1 VNSDRLLII
10 GIPALVAVLVHL
22 FFVIVME
29 GGWTVAAPT
38 VSAKPQVI
46 QASLV
51 SLSKPDQAVAKST
64 SKPKPKPK
72 PKSKPNPK
80 PQPRPKS
87 ESAKAPE
94 PKPIPR
100 PDPVIPEPVS
110 ADDNKTST
118 ENQLARLQ
126 KELLDGLM
134 NLPEAEGQV
143 LADEVSE
150 VQQVAALMQA
160 RIAQNWRRPPSARNG
175 MEVLLEI
182 SLVPTG
188 DVVGISV
195 SSSSGSIAFDR
206 SAIAAVERVAQF
218 SEVAVLPISDF
229 ERYFR
234 RFPLRFKPEDLRY

>member
-1 VNSDRLLII
+1 MNSDRLLII

-51 SLSKPDQAVAKST
+51 SLSKPDQTVAKPR

-72 PKSKPNPK
+72 PKPQPK
-80 PQPRPKS
+80 P
-87 ESAKAPE
+87 ESVKALE

-100 PDPVIPEPVS
+100 PDPITPEPVS
-110 ADDNKTST
+110 ANDNKTST

-126 KELLDGLM
+126 KELLDGLID
-134 NLPEAEGQV
+134 LPEAEGQA
-143 LADEVSE
+143 LAEEVSE

-160 RIAQNWRRPPSARNG
+160 RITQNWRRPPSARNG

>member
-72 PKSKPNPK
+72 PKPNPK

-87 ESAKAPE
+87 ESAQAPE

-134 NLPEAEGQV
+134 DLPEAEGQV

>member
-1 VNSDRLLII
+1 V
-10 GIPALVAVLVHL
+10 
-22 FFVIVME
+22 
-29 GGWTVAAPT
+29 
-38 VSAKPQVI
+38 
-46 QASLV
+46 
-51 SLSKPDQAVAKST
+51 
-64 SKPKPKPK
+64 
-72 PKSKPNPK
+72 
-80 PQPRPKS
+80 
-87 ESAKAPE
+87 KAPE
-94 PKPIPR
+94 PKSIPR
-100 PDPVIPEPVS
+100 PDPIIPESVS

-118 ENQLARLQ
+118 ESQLARLQ

-134 NLPEAEGQV
+134 DLPEAEEQA

-160 RIAQNWRRPPSARNG
+160 RITQNWRRPPSARNG

>member
-51 SLSKPDQAVAKST
+51 SLSKPDQTVAKPR

-72 PKSKPNPK
+72 PTPK
-80 PQPRPKS
+80 PQPKP
-87 ESAKAPE
+87 ESVKALE

-100 PDPVIPEPVS
+100 PDPITPEPVS

-134 NLPEAEGQV
+134 DLPEAEGQA
-143 LADEVSE
+143 LAEEVSE

-160 RIAQNWRRPPSARNG
+160 RITQNWRRPPSARNG

>member
-1 VNSDRLLII
+1 MNSDRLLII

-51 SLSKPDQAVAKST
+51 SLSKSDQTAAKPT
-64 SKPKPKPK
+64 SKPKPKPKPK
-72 PKSKPNPK
+72 PKSKP
-80 PQPRPKS
+80 
-87 ESAKAPE
+87 ESVKALE

-100 PDPVIPEPVS
+100 PDPIIPEPVS

-134 NLPEAEGQV
+134 DLPEAEGQA
-143 LADEVSE
+143 LAEEVSE

-160 RIAQNWRRPPSARNG
+160 RITQNWRRPPSARNG

>member
-1 VNSDRLLII
+1 MNSDRLLII

-51 SLSKPDQAVAKST
+51 SLSKPDQTAAKPR

-72 PKSKPNPK
+72 QKPK
-80 PQPRPKS
+80 PKP
-87 ESAKAPE
+87 ESVKALE

-100 PDPVIPEPVS
+100 PDPIIPEPVS

-134 NLPEAEGQV
+134 DLPEAEGQA
-143 LADEVSE
+143 LAEEVSE

-160 RIAQNWRRPPSARNG
+160 RITQNWRRPPSARNG